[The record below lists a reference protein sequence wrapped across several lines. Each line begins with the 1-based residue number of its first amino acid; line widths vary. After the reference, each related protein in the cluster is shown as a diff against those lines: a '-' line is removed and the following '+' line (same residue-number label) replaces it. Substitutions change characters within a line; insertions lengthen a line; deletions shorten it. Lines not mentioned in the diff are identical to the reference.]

1 MPSNRH
7 RIQRQVI
14 ELEFGSALSVPAS
27 QEMLA
32 RELRERVMPALC
44 AAFDAAAGADELLR
58 LDRLEVDLGTI
69 SDADW
74 TSRFRERLVTQITL
88 ELARFVPE
96 VRPAPLGS
104 RELEPS
110 AEPTRQFVFF
120 LVHGRLPWWG
130 TRPNDGFAA
139 VFARKPAAL
148 DWNIVRR
155 AVLGDAGACER
166 LVDALD
172 DDQLQAGVA
181 RWRGLPHAARALA
194 ALTPVNVSPDARLA
208 WRRRFWL
215 TLIDWVLHDGMRSG
229 RQIDL
234 VQALRAERRAH
245 FGSGNALPGGIPRPI
260 ETQGDAP
267 SDALPGDPLP
277 SPWREWLA
285 VPSDGAT
292 NAAAPAGL
300 SDAPTRPP
308 GAQPLIQV
316 PDAVS
321 AQRATP
327 EKDDHAIYLPCAG
340 VVLLHPFLD
349 SLFRDRGLLEG
360 RDFRDAAAR
369 GQAVRLVGLLGFG
382 ATDVPEYD
390 LVIAKRLC
398 GMPLAQTL
406 APSAIDAADVA
417 ACDELLTAVLGHWKA
432 LRSSSAPWLR
442 AQFFLRDGKL
452 ESVDAGCRLT
462 VERRAQDVLLA
473 RLPWGFG
480 VIGLP
485 WMTEKIFVRWLD

>member
-1 MPSNRH
+1 MLSNRH

-27 QEMLA
+27 QEVLA
-32 RELRERVMPALC
+32 YELRERVMPALC

-69 SDADW
+69 SGADW
-74 TSRFRERLVTQITL
+74 TSRFRERLVTQVTR

-96 VRPAPLGS
+96 VRPASLGS
-104 RELEPS
+104 AELESS

-130 TRPNDGFAA
+130 TRPNDGFGA
-139 VFARKPAAL
+139 VFARARAAL
-148 DWNIVRR
+148 DWNVVRR
-155 AVLGDAGACER
+155 TVLGDAGACER
-166 LVDALD
+166 LVDVLD

-181 RWRGLPHAARALA
+181 RWCGLPHAARALA
-194 ALTPVNVSPDARLA
+194 ALTPVNVSPGARLA

-234 VQALRAERRAH
+234 VQAVRAVRRTL
-245 FGSGNALPGGIPRPI
+245 FGSGNAPPGGVSTPVKLEGEP
-260 ETQGDAP
+260 P
-267 SDALPGDPLP
+267 SDALPSDPLP

-285 VPSDGAT
+285 VPPDE
-292 NAAAPAGL
+292 AASAVAPAGL
-300 SDAPTRPP
+300 SDTPTRPP
-308 GAQPLIQV
+308 GTQPLIQV
-316 PDAVS
+316 PDTATT
-321 AQRATP
+321 RRPTP

-349 SLFRDRGLLEG
+349 ALFRDRGLLEG

-406 APSAIDAADVA
+406 APAALDAADVA
-417 ACDELLTAVLGHWKA
+417 ACNELLTAVLGHWTA
-432 LRSSSAPWLR
+432 LRSSSPSWLR
-442 AQFFLRDGKL
+442 AQFFLREGKL
-452 ESVDAGCRLT
+452 ENVDAGSRLT

-485 WMTEKIFVRWLD
+485 WTAEKMFVRWLD